1 MATGSLG
8 LKSFYPRGEAARPGN
23 QWGVSGMDASTLI
36 GLSGMVLIVIAWLVS
51 IPERP
56 PLRLSLIYFAGSV
69 LLTIYSIMLRD
80 PVFTTL
86 NALAAALS
94 LYNAARALR
103 FSKDTSGRPSGG

>member
-1 MATGSLG
+1 
-8 LKSFYPRGEAARPGN
+8 
-23 QWGVSGMDASTLI
+23 MDAGTII
-36 GLSGMVLIVIAWLVS
+36 GLSGMVLIVVAWLVS

-56 PLRLSLIYFAGSV
+56 PLRLSLIYFVGSV
-69 LLTIYSIMLRD
+69 LLTIYSIMLHD

-103 FSKDTSGRPSGG
+103 FSKDTTRRPSGG